1 MLRTIGEACPAVKRE
16 RLERLVDWVVDKL
29 DDDDWSLDIFT
40 AVHPNHDFMRGRYGM
55 RTREDMAVARAKG
68 KLQANVSL
76 T

>member
-1 MLRTIGEACPAVKRE
+1 MDLPIDT
-16 RLERLVDWVVDKL
+16 L
-29 DDDDWSLDIFT
+29 T

-55 RTREDMAVARAKG
+55 RTREDMAVARAKR